1 MTEEIM
7 PVLLQAGGARALVPA
22 CSLLMTSSVFVFL
35 ALLIRLL
42 PLNWN
47 RPDLALHALVLL
59 VASCCDALP
68 GVCHATSSSI
78 RSSGRCDVPL
88 GYHTAATNEGV
99 K

>member
-7 PVLLQAGGARALVPA
+7 PVLLQAGGASALVPA
-22 CSLLMTSSVFVFL
+22 CSLLITSSVFVFL

-47 RPDLALHALVLL
+47 RPDLALQTLVLL

-78 RSSGRCDVPL
+78 RSFWPL
-88 GYHTAATNEGV
+88 
-99 K
+99 